1 MFPSR
6 PVKSRPCSPYRRG
19 ILAALLALATIW
31 WAPTASTFAKD
42 EPKPAAQVG
51 RFVRITLPING
62 QTFERTRRIV
72 RRAMEKA
79 KKEDV
84 RLVLIFEFE
93 APKGQKNFGRG
104 SEFGAAHDLADF
116 LSSEELNSVR
126 TVAYLPQP
134 IQGHAVLVAI
144 ACQEIV
150 MAAEGSIGA
159 AGIDEKTITPTLRSA
174 YTEIA
179 NRRRTV
185 PAVLA
190 LGMLDP
196 AVEVL
201 QVETEVG
208 AEFVTPEGL
217 AQLKKEHTAKQPVVV
232 KRAGELGEFSG
243 GQARRLSFASY
254 LAADRRELVKAL
266 ELPPAAVVDDP
277 SLEGGWRPVRV
288 DLKGPLRADAVDQVQ
303 RMIEAEVHDRNV
315 NFVCLWIE
323 SPGGSVTEAMR
334 LADFLAFQ
342 LDPSKVRTVAYVPHE
357 ARSEAA
363 VVALACDQLVMH
375 PGAVLGGSGAYEP
388 SADEVQAVRQT
399 IQKELAPRKG
409 RSWSLWA
416 AMIDRHL
423 NVFRATRLGDPRDVE
438 YFCEDEWKE
447 QLEPAKWTLGAPVTM
462 PGVPLQLTGAK
473 AEEYHLANHL
483 VESFAQFK
491 QCYDLENDPMLVEP
505 GWADFL
511 IQALASPGVAVLLL
525 VIGGAALYIELH
537 APGIG
542 IGGFVATVCFLL
554 FFWSRYLGG
563 TADWLAVSLFV
574 AGMSC
579 LLLEVFVIPG
589 FGIFGLGGGALVLC
603 SLILASQT
611 FLWPRNEYQFDQL
624 ERSLLTIAA
633 AGIGVIV
640 VAVFLRK
647 RLPRS
652 RLLGRMMLEPPAG
665 EEAQEIRRREALAD
679 YHELVGQQ
687 GTTTTQLTPGG
698 KARFGDRLV
707 DVMADG
713 EVIGRGAAVEV
724 VNVHGSRVLVREVG
738 SRQ

>member
-1 MFPSR
+1 MCRQPA
-6 PVKSRPCSPYRRG
+6 V
-19 ILAALLALATIW
+19 LALFVLLLCAAACRI
-31 WAPTASTFAKD
+31 ALAKD
-42 EPKPAAQVG
+42 EPKPPSQIG

-62 QTFERTRRIV
+62 RTYEQTRRIV
-72 RRAMEKA
+72 GRAMEKA

-84 RLVLIFEFE
+84 RLVLIFEFDV
-93 APKGQKNFGRG
+93 PKGQKNFGRG

-116 LSSEELNSVR
+116 LSSEELSAVR
-126 TVAYLPQP
+126 TVAYVPQS
-134 IQGHAVLVAI
+134 IQGHAVLVAL

-150 MAAEGSIGA
+150 MAKDASIGA
-159 AGIDEKTITPTLRSA
+159 AGVDEKTITPTLRSA
-174 YTEIA
+174 YTDIA

-185 PAVLA
+185 PVVLA

-196 AVEVL
+196 AIEVL
-201 QVETEVG
+201 QAETEVG

-217 AQLKKEHTAKQPVVV
+217 PKLKKEHTTKEPVVV
-232 KRAGELGEFSG
+232 KRAGELADFSG
-243 GQARRLSFASY
+243 SVARRLSFVSY

-266 ELPPAAVVDDP
+266 ELPPAAIEDDP

-288 DLKGPLRADAVDQVQ
+288 DLKGPLRADSVGQVQ
-303 RMIEAEVHDRNV
+303 RMIEQQIRDRDV
-315 NFVCLWIE
+315 NFVCLWID
-323 SPGGSVTEAMR
+323 SPGGSMTDAMQ
-334 LADFLAFQ
+334 LADFLAFG

-357 ARSEAA
+357 ARGDAA
-363 VVALACDQLVMH
+363 LVALACDQLVMH
-375 PGAVLGGSGAYEP
+375 RGAVLGGSGAYEP
-388 SADEVQAVRQT
+388 SADEIQQVERT
-399 IQKELAPRKG
+399 IHKELAPRKG
-409 RSWSLWA
+409 RSWSLMA
-416 AMIDRHL
+416 AMIDPHL
-423 NVFRATRLGDPRDVE
+423 NVFRAARLGDPRDVE
-438 YFCEDEWKE
+438 YFCDDELKE
-447 QLEPAKWTLGAPVTM
+447 QLEPNKWEQGAPVTT
-462 PGVPLQLTGAK
+462 PGIPLKLSGTQ
-473 AEEYHLANHL
+473 AEEYHLANRL

-491 QCYDLENDPMLVEP
+491 QYYGLEGDPMLVEP

-542 IGGFVATVCFLL
+542 VGGFVATICFLM

-563 TADWLAVSLFV
+563 TADWLAISLFV

-589 FGIFGLGGGALVLC
+589 FGIFGLGGGVLVLA

-624 ERSLLTIAA
+624 TRSLLTIAA

-640 VAVFLRK
+640 VAAMIRK

-652 RLLGRMMLEPPAG
+652 TLFGRMMLEPPAG
-665 EEAQEIRRREALAD
+665 EEAQEICRREALVD
-679 YHELVGQQ
+679 FHELVGTQ

-698 KARFGDRLV
+698 KARFGDMLV

-713 EVIGRGAAVEV
+713 EVINRGATIEV
-724 VNVHGSRVLVREVG
+724 IDVHGNRVLVREVG
-738 SRQ
+738 SA